1 MIELAREHLRARRI
15 AEALRCFEKCEFR
28 EAASDI
34 WFCHMLAGDFE
45 GAWRTADEIERS
57 WPSRVWNGDGFEG
70 RRVLIRCVHG
80 LGDTIQFIR
89 YARELKRAGAVSVVA
104 QMHPELVELV
114 STATG
119 LDSAITWGPRPAFDT
134 EIEVMELPWAFRT
147 RSSGVPA
154 HVPYLFPGEEPVARR
169 ARRFG
174 VQSGDDEKLRVA
186 LIWTSSKWDETRSAP
201 LDAFESALAEVPGV
215 AFCSLQH
222 GPKHIEAAGR
232 GWLRYD
238 GEQSSDILDTAA
250 DLMNADLLI
259 TVDTMAA
266 HLAGALG
273 RPVWV
278 LLKYEA
284 DWRWMTARCDSPWY
298 PTMRLYR
305 QPRPGD
311 WATPLERMAATLAEL
326 SRNRYRE
333 ASFRSPDPL
342 SLF

>member
-15 AEALRCFEKCEFR
+15 AEALRCFEDCEFS
-28 EAASDI
+28 EAAGDI
-34 WFCHMLAGDFE
+34 WCCHMLAGDFE
-45 GAWRTADEIERS
+45 SAWRTADEIERNS
-57 WPSRVWNGDGFEG
+57 PSRVWDGAGFEG
-70 RRVLIRCVHG
+70 RRVLVRCVHG

-89 YARELKRAGAVSVVA
+89 YASELKRVGAVSVVA

-114 STATG
+114 SSVPG
-119 LDSAITWGPRPAFDT
+119 LDSAITWGPRPPFDT

-147 RSSGVPA
+147 PACGVPTG
-154 HVPYLFPGEEPVARR
+154 VPYLFPAQERTARR

-174 VQSGDDEKLRVA
+174 EGDSLRVA
-186 LIWTSSKWDETRSAP
+186 LIWTSSTWDDTRSAP
-201 LDAFESALAEVPGV
+201 LDAFESVLAAVPGA
-215 AFCSLQH
+215 AFYSLQH
-222 GPKHIEAAGR
+222 GPNHVEAAR
-232 GWLRYD
+232 RAWLCYE

-250 DLMNADLLI
+250 DLMNVDLLI

-278 LLKYEA
+278 LLKHDA

-298 PTMRLYR
+298 PTMRLFR

-311 WATPLERMAATLAEL
+311 WEIPLANVAAAIQAI
-326 SRNRYRE
+326 SRNQYPA
-333 ASFRSPDPL
+333 ASFRIPDPL
-342 SLF
+342 SLS

>member
-1 MIELAREHLRARRI
+1 MIEIARERMRARRI
-15 AEALRCFEKCEFR
+15 AEALRCFEQCDFN

-34 WFCHMLAGDFE
+34 WQCHMLAGDFE
-45 GAWRTADEIERS
+45 SAWRTADEIERR
-57 WPSRVWNGDGFEG
+57 WPSRVWDGVDFRG

-114 STATG
+114 STAPG

-147 RSSGVPA
+147 SCDCVPA
-154 HVPYLFPGEEPVARR
+154 NAPYLFPGEGRVRRR
-169 ARRFG
+169 ARRFEAVDG
-174 VQSGDDEKLRVA
+174 LRVA
-186 LIWTSSKWDETRSAP
+186 LIWTSSQWDEARSVP
-201 LDAFESALAEVPGV
+201 LAACESALAEIAGAVFHSV
-215 AFCSLQH
+215 QH
-222 GPKHIEAAGR
+222 GPKHVEAAGSR
-232 GWLRYD
+232 WLRYE
-238 GEQSSDILDTAA
+238 GEQSDDLLDTAA

-278 LLKYEA
+278 LLKHEA

-298 PTMRLYR
+298 PAMRLFR

-311 WATPLERMAATLAEL
+311 WATPLAGMATALREL
-326 SRNRYRE
+326 SRDPYRA
-333 ASFRSPDPL
+333 ASCRTRDPL